1 MPYFVFCAHD
11 KPDAGEARARCR
23 EQHRAYIRIAQDGCR
38 CVAGGP
44 LMDEGGARMTG
55 TLLVFEARDRESV
68 EAFVSSDPYMSEK
81 IFAHMD
87 IWKWN
92 WGLGQPPGTHREM
105 GT

>member
-11 KPDAGEARARCR
+11 RPDARETRAKLR
-23 EQHRAYIRIAQDGCR
+23 EPHRAYIRIAQACCR

-44 LMDEGGARMTG
+44 LMYEGGEQMTG
-55 TLLVFEARDRESV
+55 TLLVFDARDRKAV
-68 EAFVSSDPYMSEK
+68 EAFVANDPYMGEK

-92 WGLGQPPGTHREM
+92 WGLGQPREM
-105 GT
+105 ET